1 MSARWMLS
9 IGFSLMVVC
18 IVVSGGCRSEPV
30 EPPTATVPATEEAQP
45 VVSPP
50 LGQATVARIVF
61 IGQEKACKCTRTRI
75 DVTWAA
81 LQSALEGHSQIPVES
96 LTMDQDEDEFD
107 KYDEMQ
113 SLVVAPGIY
122 FLDAEGRL
130 ISLLQGE
137 QTTQQILQVLEPKE
151 P

>member
-1 MSARWMLS
+1 MNFQRVRSFIVPLV
-9 IGFSLMVVC
+9 VVC
-18 IVVSGGCRSEPV
+18 GLACGGCRPGSDPQPDTEPT
-30 EPPTATVPATEEAQP
+30 PGEAQP
-45 VVSPP
+45 VASPP
-50 LGQATVARIVF
+50 LEQATVTRIVF
-61 IGQEKACKCTRTRI
+61 IGQEKACKCARTRI

-81 LQSALEGHSQIPVES
+81 LQSALEGHSQITVES

-107 KYDEMQ
+107 RYDEMQ

-130 ISLLQGE
+130 ILLLQGE
-137 QTTQQILQVLEPKE
+137 QTQQQILQVLEPKE